1 MEEGRD
7 RRMRLFMRVEGT
19 DFREERMEQP
29 ERVFPNHQIK
39 FHELKFNLSE
49 KKKKKLGK
57 IWRNVEYRG
66 KIQINKS
73 TKIAIRQPSLKRLS
87 FLSSFPRGKL
97 WIKPERLPS
106 DTSLASLVNRQ
117 WARENCQRE
126 IFPLVAEERKRE
138 RHARSL
144 NSQYFFETHPS
155 ARAQLVALYEHVTAR
170 WNSYLF
176 RRTVETGHGCE
187 SVDEKERER
196 ERDRETGGKGKKKRI
211 KEIKGGEKRREG
223 KGGGLDSVER
233 KLEGRGKK
241 GRVFTGPEEFIYT
254 RTRARVCK
262 IENGKRGQRERGRGR
277 EREEGKR
284 TASKAGIGQVL
295 GSCG

>member
-1 MEEGRD
+1 M
-7 RRMRLFMRVEGT
+7 
-19 DFREERMEQP
+19 
-29 ERVFPNHQIK
+29 
-39 FHELKFNLSE
+39 
-49 KKKKKLGK
+49 
-57 IWRNVEYRG
+57 
-66 KIQINKS
+66 
-73 TKIAIRQPSLKRLS
+73 
-87 FLSSFPRGKL
+87 
-97 WIKPERLPS
+97 
-106 DTSLASLVNRQ
+106 
-117 WARENCQRE
+117 
-126 IFPLVAEERKRE
+126 
-138 RHARSL
+138 
-144 NSQYFFETHPS
+144 
-155 ARAQLVALYEHVTAR
+155 
-170 WNSYLF
+170 
-176 RRTVETGHGCE
+176 ETGHGCE
-187 SVDEKERER
+187 PVDEKERER

>member
-1 MEEGRD
+1 M
-7 RRMRLFMRVEGT
+7 
-19 DFREERMEQP
+19 
-29 ERVFPNHQIK
+29 
-39 FHELKFNLSE
+39 
-49 KKKKKLGK
+49 
-57 IWRNVEYRG
+57 
-66 KIQINKS
+66 
-73 TKIAIRQPSLKRLS
+73 
-87 FLSSFPRGKL
+87 
-97 WIKPERLPS
+97 
-106 DTSLASLVNRQ
+106 
-117 WARENCQRE
+117 
-126 IFPLVAEERKRE
+126 
-138 RHARSL
+138 
-144 NSQYFFETHPS
+144 
-155 ARAQLVALYEHVTAR
+155 
-170 WNSYLF
+170 
-176 RRTVETGHGCE
+176 
-187 SVDEKERER
+187 DEKERER

-211 KEIKGGEKRREG
+211 KEVKGGEKRREG